1 MDLHD
6 MFFINKKLG
15 LYDCTLY
22 FRMHK
27 FYSKSNSSFVHVPIV
42 DLYSAIS
49 LVPIRECVSCQTKTI
64 NTKSLMNTPTKRTK
78 NRQDKVLPIFVRNR
92 AGAAFGRP
100 ESGKIR

>member
-15 LYDCTLY
+15 FNPFSTHHSTGLLKDIEVVNI
-22 FRMHK
+22 FR
-27 FYSKSNSSFVHVPIV
+27 KSNSSFVHVLIV

-64 NTKSLMNTPTKRTK
+64 NTKPLMNTPTRVKK
-78 NRQDKVLPIFVRNR
+78 EK
-92 AGAAFGRP
+92 
-100 ESGKIR
+100 S